1 MATSNFE
8 KGYQGFAYA
17 LANDA
22 LTAYYC
28 DHAAVRQYM
37 YNLARK
43 LEKYGDSEAPEDVE
57 RRLNTLEE
65 ATGAANE
72 LARAIK
78 RTDPDAFSGEGYQQ
92 LLAAVYDD
100 LNLPR

>member
-78 RTDPDAFSGEGYQQ
+78 RTDPETFAGFYRQVLD
-92 LLAAVYDD
+92 AVYDD
-100 LNLPR
+100 LGLPR